1 MQVLSANNKKVLI
14 IIPVWNE
21 EKKIGSVIRDLKKSL
36 DYDLLVIDDGSTD
49 NTSKEAINAGAPVV
63 KHEKNL
69 GVGAALRTGIKY
81 GQKNG
86 YTIIVPINGAGKT
99 KIEEIPS
106 LVEPIIKENYDFV
119 QGSRYLKGGGW
130 ANMPKHR
137 KFGTKAYSFIF
148 SILVGKK
155 ITDGSSGIRAF
166 KTSVISHPRININQ
180 DWLNRYELEP
190 YLYYK
195 AVRLGFK
202 TKEVPITINYP
213 SQKNVPYTK
222 MRPLIGWW
230 SITRPIIYLRFGLK
244 N

>member
-1 MQVLSANNKKVLI
+1 MAVSAFNKEKVLI

-21 EKKIGSVIRDLKKSL
+21 DKKIGGVIQDLKKSL
-36 DYDLLVIDDGSTD
+36 NYDLLVIDDGSTD
-49 NTSKEAINAGAPVV
+49 NTSQEAIKAGANVIQ
-63 KHEKNL
+63 HEKNL
-69 GVGAALRTGIKY
+69 GVGAAIRTGIEY
-81 GQKNG
+81 GKQNG
-86 YTIIVPINGAGKT
+86 YTIIVPINGTGKT

-106 LVEPIIKENYDFV
+106 LIEPIIKENYDFV

-137 KFGTKAYSFIF
+137 KIGTKVYSFIF
-148 SILVGKK
+148 SLLVGKK

-166 KTSVISHPRININQ
+166 KTSIVSHPRINLNQ
-180 DWLNRYELEP
+180 IWLNRYELEP

-195 AVRLGFK
+195 AVRLKFK

-213 SQKNVPYTK
+213 KQKNVPYTK

-230 SITRPIIYLRFGLK
+230 SITRPIIYLRLGLK

>member
-1 MQVLSANNKKVLI
+1 MVDHSVKIKGVLI

-21 EKKIGSVIRDLKKSL
+21 EKKIGGVIRNLKKEL

-49 NTSKEAINAGAPVV
+49 KTSQEAINAGAEVI

-69 GVGAALRTGIKY
+69 GVGAALRTGIEY

-86 YTIIVPINGAGKT
+86 YSIIVPINGTGKT

-106 LVEPIIKENYDFV
+106 LLEPIIKDDYDFV

-130 ANMPKHR
+130 TNMPHHR
-137 KFGTKAYSFIF
+137 RFGTKAYSFIF
-148 SILVGKK
+148 SILVGRK

-166 KTSVISHPRININQ
+166 KISIISHPRININQ
-180 DWLNRYELEP
+180 VWLNRYELEP

-195 AVRLGFK
+195 AVKLGFK

-213 SQKNVPYTK
+213 SQKNIPYTK

-230 SITRPIIYLRFGLK
+230 SITRPLIYLRLGIRH
-244 N
+244 